1 MTPTMLVVTSTG
13 CTGRTMIHST
23 PGLSVRQGK
32 TAHRAIMLALLST
45 AGGGLWMVAAGSAL
59 AQGLAAPSVVTGDS
73 AAAGAQAATPTA
85 VPQNEVVVT
94 GTVAKSGGAINN
106 IPVPIIE
113 TTQALN
119 VMSNEDLQLA
129 SVTTF
134 NDIARLDSGTYQP
147 GSRAG
152 FTQLYFRGFISTF
165 TDFPL
170 KIDGFRADEAI
181 IPEMYIYDS
190 VQIYLGAAAT
200 NYGQSDPGGVEI
212 AISKSPKDYFGG
224 EASVDAGSY
233 DHYGTSFD
241 VYGPLT
247 ADGKLSARLVGVAY
261 SERSAFDYLGKK
273 RWTLAPS
280 LRWKPTE
287 NDEFLFLSS
296 YSQDWSGASV
306 GFGLANPNGPA
317 GNIYNGASYILPQVP
332 FSKFGD
338 SAPWARLDKNYDN
351 ASLTY
356 THTFRGGFADGWKLK
371 MGVEHDEVNTPD
383 SKWTW
388 VGDFAPIPTQKNS
401 TTNLYMYW
409 GTNKNH
415 QWAGEVNLLGNFQA
429 LGHTQTFSFGGDYT
443 VGMIG
448 YHPYL
453 GSQVLGTTS
462 GFNIYANNW
471 SVVPGYSS
479 PQQQYMM
486 YGQSFSYAFNR
497 QDVNYGEEAQL
508 LLHPIDKLTINLGGR
523 FSMSEE
529 TQQTQYGAYGGPA
542 LNIASLNGTPYAQ
555 TRPDEHDWTY
565 QLGASYQLLSHING
579 YVSYGTT
586 FEAGSSFAYD
596 PNNPTSVGKFLGN
609 VLGRTYEVGLKGEA
623 PNKAYTWSFDVYDT
637 AVTNAF
643 QRDVLHP
650 RYSLAIGAEQ
660 AQGWEFEFKGK
671 LAPGWSLLVSASSGW
686 NTFTGGAL
694 KGFTSPF
701 LAKFGLSTFSTYE
714 FQSGMLKGFGF
725 GGGLVYK
732 TMPIPSTYT
741 YVGTDVVFTRYTSAF
756 KAHQAEVDLRA
767 FYNAKPWR
775 YEIAAT
781 NVLDE
786 RHADARFL
794 NAVEYEVFMNEP
806 FLINAKITR
815 SF

>member
-1 MTPTMLVVTSTG
+1 MLGLMSTVG
-13 CTGRTMIHST
+13 GAALSTMI
-23 PGLSVRQGK
+23 
-32 TAHRAIMLALLST
+32 
-45 AGGGLWMVAAGSAL
+45 AAPVF
-59 AQGLAAPSVVTGDS
+59 AQGAASLDT
-73 AAAGAQAATPTA
+73 AAGAAVATMSSAQGTAPAEPPPAAPLS
-85 VPQNEVVVT
+85 EVVVT
-94 GTVAKSGGAINN
+94 GQTAKVNTISN
-106 IPVPIIE
+106 IPVPMIE
-113 TTQALN
+113 TTQSLN
-119 VMSNEDLQLA
+119 VMTNEDLQLA

-134 NDIARLDSGTYQP
+134 NDIARLDSGTFQP

-165 TDFPL
+165 SDFPL
-170 KIDGFRADEAI
+170 KVDGFRADEAI
-181 IPEMYIYDS
+181 IPEFYIYDS
-190 VQIYLGAAAT
+190 VQVYLGAAAT
-200 NYGQSDPGGVEI
+200 QFGQSDPGGVEI
-212 AISKSPKDYFGG
+212 AVSKSPKDYFGG

-233 DHYGTSFD
+233 DRYGTSFD

-261 SERSAFDYLGKK
+261 TERSAFDYLGEK

-280 LRWKPTE
+280 VRWKPTDR
-287 NDEFLFLSS
+287 DEFLFLSS
-296 YSQDWSGASV
+296 YSQSWSGASV
-306 GFGLANPNGPA
+306 GFGLANPAGPA

-338 SAPWARLDKNYDN
+338 AAPWARLDKNYDN

-356 THTFRGGFADGWKLK
+356 THTFKGGFADGWKLK
-371 MGVEHDEVNTPD
+371 LGVEHDEVNTPD
-383 SKWTW
+383 SKWAW
-388 VGDFAPIPTQKNS
+388 VGDFAPISTNKKS
-401 TTNLYMYW
+401 TTNLYAYW
-409 GTNKNH
+409 GTNVNH

-429 LGHTQTFSFGGDYT
+429 LGHVQNFSIGGDYT
-443 VGMIG
+443 VSMVG

-453 GSQVLGTTS
+453 GSQILGTDSGGTS
-462 GFNIYANNW
+462 TFSIYANNW
-471 SVVPGYSS
+471 NVIPGYSS
-479 PQQQYMM
+479 PQQQYQQ
-486 YGQSFSYAFNR
+486 YGQSFSYAYNR
-497 QDVNYGEEAQL
+497 KDINYGEEAQL

-529 TQQTQYGAYGGPA
+529 TQQTQYGAYGGPS
-542 LNIASLNGTPYAQ
+542 LNIPSLNGTPYLQ

-586 FEAGSSFAYD
+586 FEAGSSFAY
-596 PNNPTSVGKFLGN
+596 NPAAPLSVGIFLGN

-623 PNKAYTWSFDVYDT
+623 ANKAYSWSFDVYDT

-643 QRDVLHP
+643 EKDIAHP
-650 RYSLAIGAEQ
+650 KFSLASGAEG

-686 NTFTGGAL
+686 NTFQGGVL
-694 KGFTSPF
+694 KGYTSPF

-741 YVGTDVVFTRYTSAF
+741 YVGSTVVFTEYTNAF

-775 YEIAAT
+775 YEVSAT

-794 NAVEYEVFMNEP
+794 NAVEYEVFLNEP